1 MKPNVKVYMLKPIK
15 KNMIVK
21 LIEKETVSKG
31 GIVLA
36 GPDAQEVSKCTVLS
50 IGSEVEYVQV
60 GEVILPNWQ
69 KAKPTK
75 FENED
80 FFVVHED
87 DVVLIFEGDESSV

>member
-1 MKPNVKVYMLKPIK
+1 
-15 KNMIVK
+15 MIIK

-36 GPDAQEVSKCTVLS
+36 GPDAQEASKGKVLA
-50 IGSEVEYVQV
+50 IGSDVEFVEV

-75 FENED
+75 YENED

-87 DVVLIFEGDESSV
+87 DVVLIFEGDETSA

>member
-1 MKPNVKVYMLKPIK
+1 MLRPIK
-15 KNMIVK
+15 KNIIVK

-36 GPDAQEVSKCTVLS
+36 GPDAQEASRGDVIA
-50 IGSEVEYVQV
+50 IGKEVEFVKV

-69 KAKPTK
+69 KVKPTK

-80 FFVVHED
+80 FYIVSED
-87 DVVLIFEGDESSV
+87 DVVLIFEGE

>member
-1 MKPNVKVYMLKPIK
+1 MLRPIK

-36 GPDAQEVSKCTVLS
+36 GSDAQEVSKGTVLA
-50 IGSEVEYVQV
+50 IGSEVELVKV

-69 KAKPTK
+69 KAQPTK

-80 FFVVHED
+80 YFVVNED
-87 DVVLIFEGDESSV
+87 DVVLIFEDDETPA

>member
-1 MKPNVKVYMLKPIK
+1 MLRPIK

-36 GPDAQEVSKCTVLS
+36 GPDAQEASRGTVLV
-50 IGSEVEYVQV
+50 IGSEVELVKV

-69 KAKPTK
+69 NARPAK
-75 FENED
+75 FELED
-80 FFVVHED
+80 YFVVHED
-87 DVVLIFEGDESSV
+87 DVVLIFEDNETSA

>member
-1 MKPNVKVYMLKPIK
+1 MLRPIK

-36 GPDAQEVSKCTVLS
+36 GPDAQEASKGTVLT
-50 IGSEVEYVQV
+50 IGSEVELVKV

-69 KAKPTK
+69 KAKPAK
-75 FENED
+75 YENED
-80 FFVVHED
+80 YFVVHED
-87 DVVLIFEGDESSV
+87 DVVLIFENETSI

>member
-1 MKPNVKVYMLKPIK
+1 MK
-15 KNMIVK
+15 KNKIVK
-21 LIEKETVSKG
+21 QIEKETVSKG

-36 GPDAQEVSKCTVLS
+36 GPDAQEASRGKVLA
-50 IGSEVEYVQV
+50 IGSDVEFVKE

-87 DVVLIFEGDESSV
+87 DVVLIFEDDETPD

>member
-1 MKPNVKVYMLKPIK
+1 MLRPIK

-31 GIVLA
+31 GIIMA
-36 GPDAQEVSKCTVLS
+36 GPDAQEVSRGKVLA
-50 IGSEVEYVQV
+50 IGGDVEYVQV

-87 DVVLIFEGDESSV
+87 DVVLIFEDDETSA

>member
-1 MKPNVKVYMLKPIK
+1 MLRPIK
-15 KNMIVK
+15 KNMVVK

-36 GPDAQEVSKCTVLS
+36 GPDAQEVSRGKVLA
-50 IGSEVEYVQV
+50 IGSEVEFIKE

-75 FENED
+75 FERED
-80 FFVVHED
+80 FFIVHED
-87 DVVLIFEGDESSV
+87 DVVLIFDEEEAGETSA

>member
-1 MKPNVKVYMLKPIK
+1 MLRPIK
-15 KNMIVK
+15 KNIIVK

-36 GPDAQEVSKCTVLS
+36 GPDAQEASRGKVLT
-50 IGSEVEYVQV
+50 IGSDVEFVKE

-87 DVVLIFEGDESSV
+87 DVVLIFEDDETPA

>member
-1 MKPNVKVYMLKPIK
+1 MLRPIK

-36 GPDAQEVSKCTVLS
+36 GADAQEVSKGTVLV
-50 IGSEVEYVQV
+50 IGSEVEFIKE

-69 KAKPTK
+69 KARPAK

-80 FFVVHED
+80 YFVVHEY
-87 DVVLIFEGDESSV
+87 DVVLIFEDNETSA

>member
-1 MKPNVKVYMLKPIK
+1 
-15 KNMIVK
+15 MIVK

-31 GIVLA
+31 GIIMA
-36 GPDAQEVSKCTVLS
+36 GPDAQEVSRGKVLAV
-50 IGSEVEYVQV
+50 GSDVEYIKE

-87 DVVLIFEGDESSV
+87 DVVLIFDEYETGETSA

>member
-1 MKPNVKVYMLKPIK
+1 MLKPIK
-15 KNMIVK
+15 KTMIVK

-36 GPDAQEVSKCTVLS
+36 GPDAQEASRGTVLA
-50 IGSEVEYVQV
+50 IGSQVELVKV

-69 KAKPTK
+69 KAQHTK
-75 FENED
+75 FGLED

-87 DVVLIFEGDESSV
+87 DVVLVFEDDETSA

>member
-1 MKPNVKVYMLKPIK
+1 MLRPIK

-21 LIEKETVSKG
+21 LIEKETVTKG

-36 GPDAQEVSKCTVLS
+36 GADAQEASKGTVLA
-50 IGSEVEYVQV
+50 IGSEVELVKV

-87 DVVLIFEGDESSV
+87 DVVLIFEDDETPA

>member
-1 MKPNVKVYMLKPIK
+1 MLRPIK
-15 KNMIVK
+15 KNIIVK

-36 GPDAQEVSKCTVLS
+36 GPDAQEASRGEVLS
-50 IGSEVEYVQV
+50 IGKEVEFVKV
-60 GEVILPNWQ
+60 GETILPNWQ

-80 FFVVHED
+80 FFVVNED
-87 DVVLIFEGDESSV
+87 DVVLIFEEEDNA

>member
-1 MKPNVKVYMLKPIK
+1 MLRPIK

-36 GPDAQEVSKCTVLS
+36 GPDAQEASRGTVLE
-50 IGSEVEYVQV
+50 IGSEVELVKV

-69 KAKPTK
+69 NARPVK
-75 FENED
+75 FERED
-80 FFVVHED
+80 YFVVHED
-87 DVVLIFEGDESSV
+87 DVVLIFEDDETSA

>member
-1 MKPNVKVYMLKPIK
+1 MLRPIK

-21 LIEKETVSKG
+21 LIEKETVTKS

-36 GPDAQEVSKCTVLS
+36 GPDAQEVSKGTVLA
-50 IGSEVEYVQV
+50 IGSEVELVKV
-60 GEVILPNWQ
+60 GETILPNWQ

-75 FENED
+75 YERED

-87 DVVLIFEGDESSV
+87 DVVLIFEGDETSS

>member
-1 MKPNVKVYMLKPIK
+1 MLRPIK

-36 GPDAQEVSKCTVLS
+36 GADAQEVSKGTVLV
-50 IGSEVEYVQV
+50 IGSEVEFIKE

-69 KAKPTK
+69 KARPAK

-80 FFVVHED
+80 YFVVHED
-87 DVVLIFEGDESSV
+87 DVVLIFEDDETSA